1 MTNISESENNTTQR
15 FDQVKFL
22 TALED
27 FIGDRNIFFFRD
39 KALAIVN
46 QRVEDLEQQTP
57 VVTTPDQTGIYQ
69 GFIHPESRVKV
80 SGHTI
85 GFKLDDPEI
94 YSYLVTSL
102 GHFLNRGA
110 SPNSVIMMP
119 HGLTLKEALPYIVFD
134 AVRSYFQSDWAN
146 ALTETRRNDLF
157 DDQIKR
163 YVAEPGNIEK
173 HLLSIRDL
181 KDKDAGACVEHA
193 AVTQNLLAVLGEE
206 TLMVNTLHCQL
217 PKGERVGHSYNILRR
232 GEQRY
237 YLLDTATPAIYTD
250 QFDLKMT
257 ALLLYPLTKDQYE
270 QLMDGRDVEI
280 TKHNAKDH
288 PTGFSTYPT
297 QLIYSGPDLKRNL
310 RADYER
316 IKKHPEYNPQIEG
329 EWQQLL
335 RKKIGFDINEFK
347 PDKTVI
353 LSV

>member
-1 MTNISESENNTTQR
+1 MTNPSESENNTTQR

-22 TALED
+22 TEIGD
-27 FIGDRNIFFFRD
+27 FIGERNIFFFRD
-39 KALAIVN
+39 EALAVVK
-46 QRVEDLEQQTP
+46 QRVRDLEQQTP
-57 VVTTPDQTGIYQ
+57 VVIIPDQTGIYQ

-85 GFKLDDPEI
+85 GFKLDDLEI

-102 GHFLNRGA
+102 GRFLNRGA

-119 HGLTLKEALPYIVFD
+119 HSLTLKEALPYIVFD
-134 AVRSYFQSDWAN
+134 AVRSYFQSDWAD
-146 ALTETRRNDLF
+146 ALTETRRDILF

-163 YVAEPGNIEK
+163 YAADPGNTEK
-173 HLLSIRDL
+173 HLLSVRDL

-206 TLMVNTLHCQL
+206 ALMINTLHCQL
-217 PKGERVGHSYNILRR
+217 PKGKRVGHSYNILRR
-232 GEQRY
+232 GKREY
-237 YLLDTATPAIYTD
+237 YLMDTATPAVYTD
-250 QFDLKMT
+250 QFDLKTT

-270 QLMDGRDVEI
+270 QLMDGGDIEI

-288 PTGFSTYPT
+288 PTGFSTHPT

-316 IKKHPEYNPQIEG
+316 IKKHPEYNPQIED

-335 RKKIGFDINEFK
+335 RKKIGFNINEFK